1 MAQFTITITDMG
13 PNSLDVA
20 ANSNPPLPQSII
32 MYSNAQMV
40 GMDILKQLQ
49 MASKQINNSAEHRAQ
64 MDNLAGTGSLSGKV

>member
-40 GMDILKQLQ
+40 GMDVIKQLQ
-49 MASKQINNSAEHRAQ
+49 MASKAVNSSAEHKAQ
-64 MDNLAGTGSLSGKV
+64 MANLSDTGSLSGKV